1 MAILFVYFLWFS
13 LNKKKKKKKKS
24 LIKEKDGWKR
34 QAVMYHTWR
43 DIYIYMQPPHLFGWV
58 FNLWTAIHQ
67 SMDITL
73 MQLGHTYTY
82 KYCWGIAFSTMG

>member
-1 MAILFVYFLWFS
+1 M
-13 LNKKKKKKKKS
+13 NKRKGWV
-24 LIKEKDGWKR
+24 EKASSYVSYMEG
-34 QAVMYHTWR
+34 Y
-43 DIYIYMQPPHLFGWV
+43 IYIYMQPPHLFGWV

>member
-1 MAILFVYFLWFS
+1 MGGKGKQLCI
-13 LNKKKKKKKKS
+13 
-24 LIKEKDGWKR
+24 IHGG
-34 QAVMYHTWR
+34 
-43 DIYIYMQPPHLFGWV
+43 IYIYMQPPHLFGWV

>member
-1 MAILFVYFLWFS
+1 MNKIKGWVVKASSFLS
-13 LNKKKKKKKKS
+13 YM
-24 LIKEKDGWKR
+24 EG
-34 QAVMYHTWR
+34 Y
-43 DIYIYMQPPHLFGWV
+43 IYIYMQPPHLFGWV